1 MSDEDFLLLDPG
13 PVPVSDAA
21 LESMAEPM
29 ISHRSAEFEAVY
41 ERAQDGLEYVF
52 TTSTLD
58 GETTGSGTALL
69 LDGTATM
76 AMEAAVANLVGSG
89 GNVVALVNG
98 TYGRRFARVAERH
111 ASVTRVEVEWGESIP
126 VADVE
131 AAVTDAT
138 DVVTMV
144 HSETSTGL
152 LNPVS
157 EVGAVAREHDA
168 AFVVDGVTS
177 VGGDAFEI
185 DEWHVDV
192 ALTDASKS
200 LAAPPGVSALFV
212 TDRAVER
219 FDGERAPF
227 YEDLDRHLRT
237 AERHQTPFTSAVPL
251 FRSLA
256 VAVEAVADEG
266 MPERIRRHRTYA
278 SAFREAFE
286 AMGLDLFADPDGPTR
301 YSNTVT
307 AVSLPE
313 AVSGDDAADF
323 FDGVAARNVSVAG
336 GQAHLD
342 GRIFRV
348 SNMGDLDGD
357 DVRRGV
363 ETVGAALTDAGIDAD
378 VEAALVAAEERL
390 D

>member
-1 MSDEDFLLLDPG
+1 MSDADFLLLDPG
-13 PVPVSDAA
+13 PVLVADDVREAA
-21 LESMAEPM
+21 AEPT
-29 ISHRSAEFEAVY
+29 ISHRSPEFEAVY
-41 ERAQDGLEYVF
+41 ERVQDGLEYVF

-58 GETTGSGTALL
+58 GEPTGAGTPLI

-76 AMEAAVANLVGSG
+76 AMEAAVANLVGG
-89 GNVVALVNG
+89 GGDVVALVNG
-98 TYGRRFARVAERH
+98 SYGRRFARIAERY
-111 ASVTRVEVEWGESIP
+111 ASVTRVEVEWGDSIP
-126 VADVE
+126 VADVA

-152 LNPVS
+152 LNPVA

-168 AFVVDGVTS
+168 TFVVDGVTS
-177 VGGDAFEI
+177 VGGDAFKL

-192 ALTDASKS
+192 ALTDAQMA
-200 LAAPPGVSALFV
+200 LAAPPGLSAVFV
-212 TDRAVER
+212 TDRARER
-219 FDGERAPF
+219 FDGAAAPF
-227 YEDLDRHLRT
+227 YEDLDRYLRA
-237 AERHQTPFTSAVPL
+237 AENHRTPFSSAVPL
-251 FRSLA
+251 FRALA

-286 AMGLDLFADPDGPTR
+286 SMGLELFADPDGPTR

-307 AVSLPE
+307 AVSLPD
-313 AVSGDDAADF
+313 AVSGVDADAF
-323 FDGVAARNVSVAG
+323 FDGVAARNVSVAD
-336 GQAHLD
+336 GQAHL
-342 GRIFRV
+342 GSRIFRV
-348 SNMGDLDGD
+348 GNMGALDAD
-357 DVRRGV
+357 DVRRGIEV
-363 ETVGAALTDAGIDAD
+363 VADAMTDAGVDVD